1 MFSCERCGSRYNAMH
16 AAALENCPRCQ
27 VRDQIAAPL
36 TFKAFESI
44 EFPQETDSKQRKP
57 KSLPLTAASGRAR
70 RDRPE
75 LAPQGRRESLSQ
87 PG

>member
-27 VRDQIAAPL
+27 IRDRISAPL
-36 TFKAFESI
+36 AFKAFDSSDFPESAGL
-44 EFPQETDSKQRKP
+44 KP
-57 KSLPLTAASGRAR
+57 RSLPLTAASAPAR

-75 LAPQGRRESLSQ
+75 SAPQPTRESLSQ
-87 PG
+87 PD